1 MSYCTIL
8 ESEFDA
14 IFKSEKNW
22 VKELSGMAKEVVY
35 TKNLKSKP
43 WIQIRIYSTIHKND
57 GVSRGCGKDAIRVCA
72 INTNTNRGILKG
84 KRINRVPG
92 WDTRLKTR
100 VEDFWT
106 QLLNN

>member
-14 IFKSEKNW
+14 IFKAEKNW

-35 TKNLKSKP
+35 TKSLKSKP

-72 INTNTNRGILKG
+72 INTNTNRGVLKG

-92 WDTRLKTR
+92 WNSRLENR
-100 VEDFWT
+100 VKEVWEFLV
-106 QLLNN
+106 QN